1 MWWWCDGFTCQF
13 MTVKSSNMGEVKLTQ
28 KRRRKIFLIQVEW
41 KKRKISEMDNIY
53 VIIWIAIYTSM
64 KVLGLLEKLLCTY
77 SCCPITT
84 SLVYRTSGLWSFSST
99 SSNGKVGKICS
110 VLPPLYLLTLNF
122 HVKFWLTII
131 CVCEWF
137 YILLAFCGG
146 KVWYLFLLKT
156 IYPIIMEG
164 II

>member
-1 MWWWCDGFTCQF
+1 
-13 MTVKSSNMGEVKLTQ
+13 
-28 KRRRKIFLIQVEW
+28 
-41 KKRKISEMDNIY
+41 MDNIY

-84 SLVYRTSGLWSFSST
+84 SFVHRTSGLWSFSST

-146 KVWYLFLLKT
+146 KVWYLFLLNT
-156 IYPIIMEG
+156 IYPLIVEG
-164 II
+164 IIYVCLFYAVVVKVGTYNELMISKHYITYLLQTMMAY